1 VCSTR
6 CGLSVRREWFDAVNM
21 DSGPAGVSRGGERAA
36 RAKRLGSAVL
46 LQAAVADIAYL
57 VAVGLRALSRRDR
70 S

>member
-1 VCSTR
+1 
-6 CGLSVRREWFDAVNM
+6 VNM